1 MENIVAEIISLNN
14 LKGTQH
20 KYSHKLMWELK
31 DFFAKHDSGYYDE
44 REDEGILCFYYKLG
58 NGICLKFEISIRQE
72 DFLCDTEI
80 AATIKTLSQVEE
92 LKLLRKINEVN
103 NELDY
108 GYFALTKI
116 YGGEVTI
123 IYKTYFEPQQGTD
136 CFDGLEKMIGYPMEM
151 IRQYGEDILACVGI
165 RVMV

>member
-1 MENIVAEIISLNN
+1 MSKVLYIDEFRGVQNN
-14 LKGTQH
+14 KDRF
-20 KYSHKLMWELK
+20 SNKLMWELK

-108 GYFALTKI
+108 GYFALTKR

-123 IYKTYFEPQQGTD
+123 IYKTYFEPQQGAD

-165 RVMV
+165 RVKV